1 VLWAPCCGGWA
12 HRPCVERMASAAG
25 SHHFKCPLCNNR
37 DEFTEEMKEFGI
49 YVPDQDAEWEA
60 GDAFGDQ
67 LQRHDRCDALDCL
80 CPNTMEDSEGREG
93 RRYDEEDTEWEI
105 MLCVCCGHQGMHV
118 KCGSLSL
125 ARPRWKCDFCKQA
138 VKDLPSRPVPVFTR
152 VKRGELTDPRNFLL
166 SP

>member
-1 VLWAPCCGGWA
+1 MMPSQPHVACDMTA
-12 HRPCVERMASAAG
+12 
-25 SHHFKCPLCNNR
+25 
-37 DEFTEEMKEFGI
+37 
-49 YVPDQDAEWEA
+49 
-60 GDAFGDQ
+60 
-67 LQRHDRCDALDCL
+67 RCDALDCL